1 MFRKNKMKGLP
12 QKYDYYK
19 EVKDKTDKLSD
30 KIFGKDNNEI
40 LKFRLYNLVINL
52 CNQVIYNYNYVIS
65 KDELY
70 LIADYN
76 INIDDLLKDF
86 KEDIIIMKYKIKDK

>member
-1 MFRKNKMKGLP
+1 MFRKSKMKRLP

-19 EVKDKTDKLSD
+19 AVKDKTDKLSL

-86 KEDIIIMKYKIKDK
+86 KEDIIIMKYKIKDE